1 VSNTRNRITRSL
13 CTAAAGAALL
23 AVPAVAGH
31 YGEAGGLQDHR
42 TLAQPCVN
50 GVVPLNPY
58 VVNCNLGPRPPKIRG
73 SAPDAGA
80 IIACR
85 HDPVCLSYYV
95 NNP

>member
-1 VSNTRNRITRSL
+1 LPLNVRNFRHLRVRAL
-13 CTAAAGAALL
+13 CAAAAGAALL
-23 AVPAVAGH
+23 GPAAVIGWSSPDSIQPV
-31 YGEAGGLQDHR
+31 
-42 TLAQPCVN
+42 AQPCVN

-58 VVNCNLGPRPPKIRG
+58 VVNCNLGQRPPKIRG

>member
-1 VSNTRNRITRSL
+1 MSSSRDRTGRML
-13 CTAAAGAALL
+13 CA
-23 AVPAVAGH
+23 AVAGLALFVPTLTIEGH
-31 YGEAGGLQDHR
+31 GLTGGDER
-42 TLAQPCVN
+42 PATVAQPCVN

-58 VVNCNLGPRPPKIRG
+58 VINCNLGTRPPKIRG

>member
-1 VSNTRNRITRSL
+1 VSTSHHRTVRAL
-13 CTAAAGAALL
+13 CTAAAGLALL
-23 AVPAVAGH
+23 GPAAVIASSAHDG
-31 YGEAGGLQDHR
+31 DR

-73 SAPDAGA
+73 SAPVAGA

>member
-1 VSNTRNRITRSL
+1 MSRHRTVRGL
-13 CTAAAGAALL
+13 CTVAAGLALL
-23 AVPAVAGH
+23 APAVVAQ
-31 YGEAGGLQDHR
+31 GLGATGDRQGPR
-42 TLAQPCVN
+42 PLAQPCVN

-58 VVNCNLGPRPPKIRG
+58 VVNCNLGPRPHKIRG

-85 HDPVCLSYYV
+85 HDPVCLSWYV

>member
-1 VSNTRNRITRSL
+1 MGHPGPTA
-13 CTAAAGAALL
+13 TAA
-23 AVPAVAGH
+23 
-31 YGEAGGLQDHR
+31 
-42 TLAQPCVN
+42 PCVN

-58 VVNCNLGPRPPKIRG
+58 VVNCNLGQRPPKIRG

>member
-1 VSNTRNRITRSL
+1 ML
-13 CTAAAGAALL
+13 APAAVIATSEDN
-23 AVPAVAGH
+23 AVH
-31 YGEAGGLQDHR
+31 